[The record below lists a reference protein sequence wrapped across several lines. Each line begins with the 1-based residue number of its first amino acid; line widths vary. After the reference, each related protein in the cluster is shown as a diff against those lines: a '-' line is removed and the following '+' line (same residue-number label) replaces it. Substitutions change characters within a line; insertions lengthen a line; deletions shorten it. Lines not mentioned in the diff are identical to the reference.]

1 MISKFLQIL
10 GLQPQSFSWS
20 LEQFIHTVGQNN
32 FGNKIP
38 FLFQVILILLQNRQQ
53 QHTKFKWSLF
63 NVKTKSNSCCKEANI
78 LEKRLTIYEYL
89 LNYCIVQT
97 DGEKVWMWLTKGEG
111 KKEGRQNRVAQ
122 DIWSLVHNQV
132 SLASTSLL
140 GSLENYI
147 TMRSK
152 NIWSQILISTIL
164 WFLCN
169 ILE

>member
-1 MISKFLQIL
+1 MSFL
-10 GLQPQSFSWS
+10 S
-20 LEQFIHTVGQNN
+20 
-32 FGNKIP
+32 
-38 FLFQVILILLQNRQQ
+38 FLFQVLLILLCGEFLKKLQNRQQ
-53 QHTKFKWSLF
+53 QHAKFKWSLF
-63 NVKTKSNSCCKEANI
+63 NGK

-132 SLASTSLL
+132 SLARTSLL

-147 TMRSK
+147 TMRLK
-152 NIWSQILISTIL
+152 KIWSQIWLSTIL
-164 WFLCN
+164 WFYATFSNHITERSFEISLRRTKVMSLI
-169 ILE
+169 ILDVWQVK

>member
-1 MISKFLQIL
+1 MRKWLINLIAYFFSLPGDIDIALWWNSKETK
-10 GLQPQSFSWS
+10 QSTTTTWKTEMKS
-20 LEQFIHTVGQNN
+20 
-32 FGNKIP
+32 
-38 FLFQVILILLQNRQQ
+38 
-53 QHTKFKWSLF
+53 F
-63 NVKTKSNSCCKEANI
+63 NGK

-132 SLASTSLL
+132 SLARTSLL

-152 NIWSQILISTIL
+152 KYEVKFK
-164 WFLCN
+164 FL
-169 ILE
+169 LSFDFKQYSRVK

>member
-1 MISKFLQIL
+1 M
-10 GLQPQSFSWS
+10 
-20 LEQFIHTVGQNN
+20 
-32 FGNKIP
+32 
-38 FLFQVILILLQNRQQ
+38 ILILLCGEILKNLYNRQQ
-53 QHTKFKWSLF
+53 HAKLKWSLF
-63 NVKTKSNSCCKEANI
+63 NGK

-132 SLASTSLL
+132 SLARTSLL

-152 NIWSQILISTIL
+152 KYEVKPK
-164 WFLCN
+164 FLLSFDFMD
-169 ILE
+169 ILESYHRENVLKYGFNHSKGQIILESIYDVFAWTKNGTKLFLYFCSSL